1 MIKLIR
7 EGKPDFLSDEKVL
20 ELTSSFKSTKSS
32 VWNNDNIK
40 IPLLKSSYGKCA
52 YCECPLTSESN
63 YMEVEHF
70 EDKKHNKDKVV
81 IWENLLPS
89 CKKCNGSKGTHNV
102 ILEPIINPYVDEP
115 KDHLSMRLYRLRGKT
130 DKGKNTIEV
139 TNLNHSSRLVLSR
152 FEIGEK
158 IDELIDTAWERYNI
172 FVERRDT
179 RSRNRL
185 IKIIEGLLEECQPKS
200 DYSASTA
207 TNLLTDSKFIE
218 LVSVMRGEDIWVEEL
233 EGLMS
238 MGSTLVLDCA

>member
-1 MIKLIR
+1 MIKLTR
-7 EGKPDFLSDEKVL
+7 GNKPTFLSDEKVL
-20 ELTSSFKSTKSS
+20 ELTNNFKSTKSS
-32 VWNNDNIK
+32 VWNNDHIK

-70 EDKKHNKDKVV
+70 EDKKHNEDKVV

-89 CKKCNGSKGTHNV
+89 CKKCNASKGNHNV
-102 ILEPIINPYVDEP
+102 TQYPIINPYVDEP

-130 DKGKNTIEV
+130 DKGNNTIEV

-158 IDELIDTAWERYNI
+158 IDELIDIAWERYNI
-172 FVERRDT
+172 FAERRDT

-185 IKIIEGLLEECQPKS
+185 INIIEGLLEECQPKA

-207 TNLLTDSKFIE
+207 TNLLKDSKFIK
-218 LVSVMRGEDIWVEEL
+218 LVSVMRAKNIWVDEL
-233 EGLMS
+233 EDLINI
-238 MGSTLVLDCA
+238 GSTLVLDCA

>member
-1 MIKLIR
+1 MIRLTR
-7 EGKPDFLSDEKVL
+7 EEKPAFLSDEKVQ
-20 ELTSSFKSTKSS
+20 ELTDIFKSTKSS
-32 VWNNDNIK
+32 VWNNDHIK

-70 EDKKHNKDKVV
+70 EDKKHNEDKVV

-102 ILEPIINPYVDEP
+102 IQEPIINPYVDDP

-130 DKGKNTIEV
+130 DKGNNTIEV

-158 IDELIDTAWERYNI
+158 VDDLIDTAWDRYNI
-172 FVERRDT
+172 FAERRDT

-185 IKIIEGLLEECQPKS
+185 LKIVEGLLEECQPHS
-200 DYSASTA
+200 DYAASTA
-207 TNLLTDSKFIE
+207 TNLLTDPKVTE
-218 LVSVMRGEDIWVEEL
+218 LVAVMKAENVWGDEL
-233 EGLMS
+233 ENLMDT
-238 MGSTLVLDCA
+238 GSTLVLDCA

>member
-1 MIKLIR
+1 MIKLTR
-7 EGKPDFLSDEKVL
+7 EEKPDFLSDEKVL
-20 ELTSSFKSTKSS
+20 ELTFNFKATKSS
-32 VWNNDNIK
+32 VWNKDEIK

-70 EDKKHNKDKVV
+70 EDKKNNEDKVV

-89 CKKCNGSKGTHNV
+89 CKKCNGAKGSHNV

-115 KDHLSMRLYRLRGKT
+115 KDHLCMRLYRLRGKT
-130 DKGKNTIEV
+130 NIGNNTIEV

-158 IDELIDTAWERYNI
+158 IDELIDIAWERYNI

-179 RSRNRL
+179 RSKNRL
-185 IKIIEGLLEECQPKS
+185 IKIIEGLLVECQPTA
-200 DYSASTA
+200 DYSASTS
-207 TNLLTDSKFIE
+207 TSLLSDSKFIE
-218 LVSVMRGEDIWVEEL
+218 LVSAMRDENIWVEEL
-233 EGLMS
+233 ESLMS
-238 MGSTLVLDCA
+238 IGSTLALDCA